1 MTASHLESKGR
12 GGALSG
18 VRVID
23 LSAYLAGPY
32 GCTLLADMG
41 ATVIKVEPPSG
52 DNSRAYPSSL
62 TGAPR
67 GFLGLNRGK
76 KGLVLDLKTDE
87 GVGLLHRLAT
97 TADVLVHNFRPGV
110 AQRLRIDFDTLSAA
124 NPRLIYCNLTGYGKT
139 GPLSQQPGFD
149 QVLQTFS
156 GICEMQGSPDGPP
169 QIVSGSIVDYSAAY
183 MMALGVASALFHR
196 ERTGQGQE
204 VDVSLLGSALAMQS
218 ARLVHADNESCDA
231 IKEFGSGGITGLH
244 PTRDGWLYL
253 SANTPHFW
261 RSLCEIIDLKELG
274 EDPRYDTIRKRA
286 AAAGELVPQVRAAL
300 MARTALEWEARFG
313 ERVPGVAA
321 RNLLDMFEHPQVL
334 AQDMIGRFEYPGA
347 GSYRAFQNPI
357 GFSASPCPQAFG
369 APALGQHSQ
378 EILAEIGI
386 EGAEFERLLNG
397 GILGAVPVAGPT
409 RA

>member
-1 MTASHLESKGR
+1 MNAIPPEHEAR

-18 VRVID
+18 VRVLD

-32 GCTLLADMG
+32 ACTLLSDLG
-41 ATVIKVEPPSG
+41 ATVIKVEPPTG
-52 DNSRAYPSSL
+52 DNSRSYPSSL
-62 TGAPR
+62 KAAPR

-87 GVGLLHRLAT
+87 GVALLHRLAAS
-97 TADVLVHNFRPGV
+97 ADVLVHNFRPGV
-110 AQRLRIDFDTLSAA
+110 AERLRIDFATLSGA
-124 NPRLIYCNLTGYGKT
+124 NPRLVYCHLTGYGKT

-156 GICEMQGSPDGPP
+156 GICDMQGGPNAPP
-169 QIVSGSIVDYSAAY
+169 QIVNGSIVDYSAAY
-183 MMALGVASALFHR
+183 MMALGIASALFHR

-218 ARLVHADNESCDA
+218 ARLVHADAEARDA

-244 PTRDGWLYL
+244 STRDGWLYL

-261 RSLCEIIDLKELG
+261 CALCEITGLEDVAR
-274 EDPRYDTIRKRA
+274 DPRYDTIRKRA
-286 AAAGELVPQVRAAL
+286 AAADELVPKVRAAL
-300 MARTALEWEARFG
+300 MARSALEWEALFA

-334 AQDMIGRFEYPGA
+334 AQGMIGRFDYPGA
-347 GSYRAFQNPI
+347 GSYRAFQNPL
-357 GFSASPCPQAFG
+357 GFSASPCPPAFG

-378 EILAEIGI
+378 EVLAEIGV
-386 EGAEFERLLNG
+386 EAAEFDRLRQ
-397 GILGAVPVAGPT
+397 AGVVGTAPSI
-409 RA
+409 